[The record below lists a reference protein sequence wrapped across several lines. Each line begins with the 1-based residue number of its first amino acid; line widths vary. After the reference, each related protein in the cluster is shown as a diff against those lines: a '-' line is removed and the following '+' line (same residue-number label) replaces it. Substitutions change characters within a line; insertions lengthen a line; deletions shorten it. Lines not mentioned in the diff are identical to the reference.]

1 MNQVEK
7 FSKYLNEIEY
17 PNQKED
23 WNIAGIIKGQNA
35 FYKFDVK
42 DLKKINQKHSFCI
55 NNINNK
61 ADKIVLENLKEWVIL
76 DVKEINKYVINKK
89 KKDYNINDL
98 INSDQWVM
106 KVLK

>member
-7 FSKYLNEIEY
+7 FSKYLNEIEH
-17 PNQKED
+17 PKQKED

-42 DLKKINQKHSFCI
+42 DLKKINQEHSFCT
-55 NNINNK
+55 NSINNK

-76 DVKEINKYVINKK
+76 DIKEINKYVINQK

-98 INSDQWVM
+98 INNDQWVM

>member
-42 DLKKINQKHSFCI
+42 NLKKINQEHSFCT

-76 DVKEINKYVINKK
+76 DIKEINKYVINQKK
-89 KKDYNINDL
+89 KNYNINDL
-98 INSDQWVM
+98 INNDQWVM

>member
-17 PNQKED
+17 PKQKED

-42 DLKKINQKHSFCI
+42 DLKKINQEHSFCI
-55 NNINNK
+55 NSINNK

-76 DVKEINKYVINKK
+76 DIKEINKYVINQK
-89 KKDYNINDL
+89 KKDYNLNDL
-98 INSDQWVM
+98 INNDQWVM